1 MNRGFYTVMAA
12 QFFSSL
18 ADNAMLIA
26 ALALLQELH
35 AADSMR
41 PMLKLFFF
49 VSYVALAAFVGAYAD
64 SRPKGRVMFYTNGI
78 KLAGGALM
86 LVGIHPLLAYAVI
99 GFGAASYS
107 PAKYGIVTELLPP
120 EKLVAANG
128 WIETLTVASI
138 VLGSSVGGILVST
151 KISSELIAFLHLPL
165 GWHLSASQAAIG
177 LICLLYGVA
186 AGINLLIPDTGVR
199 YPKQELAPLVLLRR
213 FAFCVTTL
221 WRDKLGQI
229 SLAVT
234 TLFWGAGATL
244 QLLVIA
250 WSQHALGMGL
260 SKAAVL
266 QSVTAI
272 GVAMGAVIAALRVSL
287 RQSFSVLPYGIAMG
301 LVVVAISLVDFRSF
315 PPGGL
320 TVGTMTFG
328 WATLTAAALMMLVGA
343 LAGYFIVPMN
353 ALLQHRG
360 YVLLSAG
367 NSIAVQN
374 FNENLGILFMAG
386 AYTLLIVAGMTIKMT
401 MIVFG
406 LFVAG
411 AMGLVILR
419 HRSNQRTFDAV
430 ALIGDTQHGVATE
443 AAARACAQA
452 AAKAG
457 GGN

>member
-1 MNRGFYTVMAA
+1 MSRAFYTVMAA

-35 AADSMR
+35 APDATR

-49 VSYVALAAFVGAYAD
+49 VSYVALAAFVGPFAD

-78 KLAGGALM
+78 KFAGGALM
-86 LVGIHPLLAYAVI
+86 LVGIHPLFAYAVI

-120 EKLVAANG
+120 EQLVAANG

-138 VLGSSVGGILVST
+138 VLGTSVGGLLVST
-151 KISSELIAFLHLPL
+151 RISAVLVGFLHVPPAL
-165 GWHLSASQAAIG
+165 HLSASQAAIG
-177 LICLLYGVA
+177 LIGLLYAVA
-186 AGINLLIPDTGVR
+186 AGINLLIPDTGVH
-199 YPKQELAPLVLLRR
+199 YPEIRHSPGELLRR
-213 FAFCVTTL
+213 FAFCVNTL

-260 SKAAVL
+260 AKAAVL

-272 GVAMGAVIAALRVSL
+272 GVATGAVIAALRVSL
-287 RQSFSVLPYGIAMG
+287 RQSFCVLPYGIAMG
-301 LVVVAISLVDFRSF
+301 LVVVAIALVDFRMF
-315 PPGGL
+315 PAGGIAIGSL
-320 TVGTMTFG
+320 TIG
-328 WATLTAAALMMLVGA
+328 WATLVAAGLMMLIGA

-374 FNENLGILFMAG
+374 FNENLGILFMLG
-386 AYTLLIVAGMTIKMT
+386 AYTLLIMAGMTVKMT

-411 AMGLVILR
+411 AMALVILR
-419 HRSNQRTFDAV
+419 HRSNQRVFDAV
-430 ALIGDTQHGVATE
+430 ALIGDTHHGVATGDQACGSK
-443 AAARACAQA
+443 AA
-452 AAKAG
+452 
-457 GGN
+457 